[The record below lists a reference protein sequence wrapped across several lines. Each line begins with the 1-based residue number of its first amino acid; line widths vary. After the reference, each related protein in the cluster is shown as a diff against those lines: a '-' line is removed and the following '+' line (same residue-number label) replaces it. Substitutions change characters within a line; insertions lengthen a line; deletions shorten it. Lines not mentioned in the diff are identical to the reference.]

1 MRQKPKFKKF
11 KKVAQSAAKKAGEY
25 LLKNFLK
32 IHRQSNFK
40 FKSDHEIVTRFD
52 FGAESIILQEIRK
65 NFPRHDILS
74 EEAGF
79 KNFVGKDF
87 LWICDPLDGTTNF
100 SIKNPLF
107 AVSVALAYQGEIVLG
122 VVFVPVLSE
131 LFTAQK
137 GKGAYLNGK
146 KIFVSRT
153 NKIEKSFLTYC
164 HSYKKKHIRRAVEI
178 YRFFKLRS
186 YDIRQLGSA
195 AAEFVWVARGLTE
208 AIMIPGANP
217 WDVAAGSLLVKEAGG
232 RVTDFQNKDWNLKSR
247 DIVASNGKIHQDI
260 LKILRKI

>member
-1 MRQKPKFKKF
+1 MDKPSLKKCD
-11 KKVAQSAAKKAGEY
+11 KIAQIAAKKAGQY
-25 LLKNFLK
+25 LFQNFLK
-32 IHRQSNFK
+32 IYRQSNFK

-52 FGAESIILQEIRK
+52 LGAEKIILQEIRK
-65 NFPRHDILS
+65 NFPTHDILS

-79 KNFVGKDF
+79 CDFAGKDF
-87 LWICDPLDGTTNF
+87 LWIIDPLDGTTNF

-107 AVSVALAYQGEIVLG
+107 AVSIALAYQGEIILG
-122 VVFVPVLSE
+122 VVFVPFLSE

-178 YRFFKLRS
+178 YRIFKLKS

-195 AAEFVWVARGLTE
+195 AIEFAWVAKGLTE
-208 AIMIPGANP
+208 TIMIPGANP
-217 WDVAAGSLLVKEAGG
+217 WDVAAGCLLVREAGG
-232 RVTDFQNKDWNLKSR
+232 RVTDFQNKEWGLKSK
-247 DIVASNGKIHQDI
+247 DIVASNGKIHKQL
-260 LKILRKI
+260 LKVLKKI